1 MKWSVRA
8 GVATIVVV
16 VVVLLG
22 FTRARDRLPG
32 GLAGDDPVQGSL
44 RGRVHL
50 VEIASRPDYRLV
62 EVDLDGGQSRPLFIV
77 PETGVI
83 YATAEA
89 PDGES
94 LILAY
99 STDYTVPGT
108 GLYRLPLPES
118 TAVESGAVGS
128 GDTPGE
134 EALQL
139 LVAERQDGFFTDVVV
154 GEDDTIVWATLE
166 EHNSLSIVGIE
177 VDGGTIVH
185 QVDDAVEP
193 AVGQGWVAYL
203 IVEPDDARRSVGVLD
218 LTTGTTSVIEVLDR
232 RYDLGNLL
240 ADTDRNRLLITA
252 LVPEGQNLIDI
263 GDPAAAHGAHDGPAQ
278 WLAIDL
284 ESGGIDRLVEH
295 EPVSVRDAAMLANG
309 EVASITAEGLV
320 VAGDPIELL
329 VESRLLGA
337 IAS

>member
-8 GVATIVVV
+8 GVAAILVVA
-16 VVVLLG
+16 VVLIG
-22 FTRARDRLPG
+22 FTRARDRHPA
-32 GLAGDDPVQGSL
+32 GLADDEPVPGSL

-62 EVDLDGGQSRPLFIV
+62 EVDLDGGDSRPLFIV

-94 LILAY
+94 LIMAY
-99 STDYTVPGT
+99 STDYAVPGT
-108 GLYRLPLPES
+108 GLYRLPLPDS
-118 TAVESGAVGS
+118 AVVES

-134 EALQL
+134 EDLQL
-139 LVAERQDGFFTDVVV
+139 LVAERQDGFFTDVVI
-154 GEDDTIVWATLE
+154 GEDPGVVWATLE
-166 EHNSLSIVGIE
+166 EDDSVSIVGINVE
-177 VDGGTIVH
+177 RDTIVH
-185 QVDDAVEP
+185 RADGGVEP
-193 AVGQGWVAYL
+193 AVGPGWVAYL
-203 IVEPDDARRSVGVLD
+203 IVEPDDARRSIGVLE
-218 LTTGTTSVIEVLDR
+218 LATGTTSVIEVLDR

-240 ADTDRNRLLITA
+240 ADTDRNRLLVTA

-284 ESGGIDRLVEH
+284 DSGTVDRLVDH
-295 EPVSVRDAAMLANG
+295 EPISVRDAAMLGNG
-309 EVASITAEGLV
+309 EVASITSDGLV
-320 VAGDPIELL
+320 IAGDPIELL

>member
-1 MKWSVRA
+1 MTWRVRA
-8 GVATIVVV
+8 GVAMLVMVIVMLV
-16 VVVLLG
+16 G
-22 FTRARDRLPG
+22 FSRARDWLPTS
-32 GLAGDDPVQGSL
+32 LADDAPSPGSL
-44 RGRVHL
+44 RGHVHL

-62 EVDLDGGQSRPLFIV
+62 EVDLDNGDSRPLFIV

-83 YATAEA
+83 YAMAEA
-89 PDGES
+89 ADGES
-94 LILAY
+94 LIMAY

-108 GLYRLPLPES
+108 GLYRLPLPGPS
-118 TAVESGAVGS
+118 LAVPGEV
-128 GDTPGE
+128 PGE

-139 LVAERQDGFFTDVVV
+139 LVAERRDGFFTDVVV
-154 GEDDTIVWATLE
+154 GEKPGVVWATLE
-166 EHNSLSIVGIE
+166 ERGSLSIVG
-177 VDGGTIVH
+177 VDTATGTIIH
-185 QVDDAVEP
+185 QVDEGVEP
-193 AVGQGWVAYL
+193 VVGPEWVAFL
-203 IVEPDDARRSVGVLD
+203 IVEPDDARRSIGMLD

-240 ADTDRNRLLITA
+240 ADPDRNRLLVTA

-284 ESGGIDRLVEH
+284 ESGAIDRLVDH
-295 EPVSVRDAAMLANG
+295 EPISVRDAALLGNG
-309 EVASITAEGLV
+309 EVASITGEGLV